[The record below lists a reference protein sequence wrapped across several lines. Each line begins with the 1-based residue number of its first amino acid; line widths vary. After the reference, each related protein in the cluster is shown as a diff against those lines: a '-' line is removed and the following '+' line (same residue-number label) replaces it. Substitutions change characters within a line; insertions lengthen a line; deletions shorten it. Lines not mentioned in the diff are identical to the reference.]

1 MSAGFIAAAWTL
13 IRSSFGPGGVM
24 GVWFMCGDV
33 DGWVYVKDLF
43 DVATE
48 DISQMYGMVVS
59 VQKESHCKCGKTDA

>member
-1 MSAGFIAAAWTL
+1 
-13 IRSSFGPGGVM
+13 M